1 MNIQK
6 SIVFKKNKLYDEDY
20 NLSEGQLEEF
30 YQQETEW
37 KEKMKH
43 IDMNTIFDQ
52 LNKIVPKEIDINAD
66 TLRFNYLIKKHLI

>member
-1 MNIQK
+1 
-6 SIVFKKNKLYDEDY
+6 
-20 NLSEGQLEEF
+20 
-30 YQQETEW
+30 
-37 KEKMKH
+37 MKH